1 MDNSDH
7 VKGESLSRNKKKE
20 NILLKLAQN
29 TRLLMNN
36 ISSELETSPEFD
48 SAVREENIDILKNL
62 VDENTNEKTN
72 IPIAVEAIIRSN
84 KGALLKKFI
93 SETKDLDIVDG
104 VLINKVTN
112 TSSCLLKPFNRLILI
127 TKDQQIPVMSF
138 SLQHLA
144 LNCASILQQIGIKPS
159 SEQSNKLMDIALET
173 DELEAID
180 QFLQNDEKEVLK
192 RVLFKVYI

>member
-20 NILLKLAQN
+20 NILGKLAQN

-36 ISSELETSPEFD
+36 ISSELETSPELD
-48 SAVREENIDILKNL
+48 SAVRKENIDILRNL
-62 VDENTNEKTN
+62 VFGNGNEEKN
-72 IPIAVEAIIRSN
+72 IPIAIEAIIRSN

-93 SETKDLDIVDG
+93 SEIEDLDIVDG
-104 VLINKVTN
+104 ILINKVTN
-112 TSSCLLKPFNRLILI
+112 TSSCLLKPFNRLFLI

-144 LNCASILQQIGIKPS
+144 LNCASILQQIGIKAS
-159 SEQSNKLMDIALET
+159 NEQSNKLLDIALET
-173 DELEAID
+173 DDLEAFD
-180 QFLQNDEKEVLK
+180 QFLQNDDKEELK
-192 RVLFKVYI
+192 RVLFKVHI

>member
-7 VKGESLSRNKKKE
+7 L
-20 NILLKLAQN
+20 NILRKLAQN

-93 SETKDLDIVDG
+93 SEIEDLDIVDG
-104 VLINKVTN
+104 ILINKVTN
-112 TSSCLLKPFNRLILI
+112 TSSCLLKPFNRLFLI

-144 LNCASILQQIGIKPS
+144 LNCARILQQIGIKPNN
-159 SEQSNKLMDIALET
+159 EQSNKLMDIALEK
-173 DELEAID
+173 DDLEVID
-180 QFLQNDEKEVLK
+180 QFLQNDDKKVLK
-192 RVLFKVYI
+192 RVLFKVHI